1 MTLAGTDNTIVA
13 KPLPFGHARR
23 TRRSSPLHARY
34 SARLPMVWP
43 PLHTHTKG
51 DDAVESVRT
60 RIDDNRKEKL
70 AYDEE
75 KGPISTVLGTKSV
88 HMAAL
93 SDIRADNKNAE
104 TATAPETSTLEPAN
118 EDAMTIADT
127 PTPPPQPELK
137 PNRRLEKLSRLIIQL
152 RRQTPVPTAAP
163 HVPSIEMTI
172 KSEPHQHYHHQQQQ
186 QLFSVGPD
194 DHIDDLGQPGHGT
207 IVPKQG
213 VEDREV
219 LRGVLGGAVS
229 EVVDLEGRRQS
240 SRTLSFL
247 EERLQRE
254 LSSVSDR
261 LSFLEK
267 AAVTATAERGKLRKE
282 AEQVAS
288 DEAYLCVRETI
299 DFLVLSVEVRI
310 R

>member
-1 MTLAGTDNTIVA
+1 M
-13 KPLPFGHARR
+13 
-23 TRRSSPLHARY
+23 
-34 SARLPMVWP
+34 
-43 PLHTHTKG
+43 
-51 DDAVESVRT
+51 
-60 RIDDNRKEKL
+60 
-70 AYDEE
+70 
-75 KGPISTVLGTKSV
+75 
-88 HMAAL
+88 
-93 SDIRADNKNAE
+93 
-104 TATAPETSTLEPAN
+104 
-118 EDAMTIADT
+118 
-127 PTPPPQPELK
+127 
-137 PNRRLEKLSRLIIQL
+137 
-152 RRQTPVPTAAP
+152 
-163 HVPSIEMTI
+163 
-172 KSEPHQHYHHQQQQ
+172 
-186 QLFSVGPD
+186 GPD

-267 AAVTATAERGKLRKE
+267 AAATATAERGKLRKE